1 MPEETPAETLK
12 TSPQTSLEKSPELTP
27 YCVVQTSVAGQA
39 QAEALARLIVDA
51 RLGACVQ
58 LQPIRSF
65 YRWQNEVRDEAE
77 VLLQIKTRQACY
89 PALEAF
95 IRAHHSYETPEIV
108 QLPIVAGSADYLQ
121 WLQAESGG

>member
-1 MPEETPAETLK
+1 MPEQTPEPAT
-12 TSPQTSLEKSPELTP
+12 
-27 YCVVQTSVAGQA
+27 YCVVQTTVASQT
-39 QAEALARLIVDA
+39 QAETLARLIVEA

-65 YRWQNEVRDEAE
+65 YRWQNEVQDEAE
-77 VLLQIKTRQACY
+77 FLLQIKTRQACY

-121 WLQAESGG
+121 WLETETGG

>member
-1 MPEETPAETLK
+1 MSAKPPETTPET
-12 TSPQTSLEKSPELTP
+12 TS
-27 YCVVQTSVAGQA
+27 YCVVQTTLASQA
-39 QAEALARLIVDA
+39 QAEALARLIVEA
-51 RLGACVQ
+51 RLAACVQ

-65 YRWQNEVRDEAE
+65 YRWQNEVREE
-77 VLLQIKTRQACY
+77 SEFLLQIKTRQACY

-108 QLPIVAGSADYLQ
+108 HLPITAGSADYLQ

>member
-1 MPEETPAETLK
+1 MPEKTSAETP
-12 TSPQTSLEKSPELTP
+12 SPSPSPTTTA
-27 YCVVQTSVAGQA
+27 YCMVQTALASEA
-39 QAEALARLIVDA
+39 QAEALARLIVGA

-65 YRWQNEVRDEAE
+65 YRWQNEVRDESE
-77 VLLQIKTRQACY
+77 FLLQIKTRQACY

-108 QLPIVAGSADYLQ
+108 QLPITAGSADYLQ
-121 WLQAESGG
+121 WLQAETGG

>member
-1 MPEETPAETLK
+1 MPEEP
-12 TSPQTSLEKSPELTP
+12 P
-27 YCVVQTSVAGQA
+27 YCVVQTTVSSQA
-39 QAEALARLIVDA
+39 QAEALARLIVEA

-65 YRWQNEVRDEAE
+65 YRWPNEVQSEVRDEAE
-77 VLLQIKTRQACY
+77 ILLQIKTRQACY

-121 WLQAESGG
+121 WLQTETGG

>member
-1 MPEETPAETLK
+1 MPEKTPAETA
-12 TSPQTSLEKSPELTP
+12 SPSPTTTA
-27 YCVVQTSVAGQA
+27 YCMVQTALASEA
-39 QAEALARLIVDA
+39 QAEALARLIVGA

-65 YRWQNEVRDEAE
+65 YRWQNEVRDESE
-77 VLLQIKTRQACY
+77 FLLQIKTRQACY

-95 IRAHHSYETPEIV
+95 ICAHHSYETPEIV

-121 WLQAESGG
+121 WLQAETGG

>member
-1 MPEETPAETLK
+1 MPEE
-12 TSPQTSLEKSPELTP
+12 TP
-27 YCVVQTSVAGQA
+27 YCVVQTAVASQSQA
-39 QAEALARLIVDA
+39 GALARLIVEA

-65 YRWQNEVRDEAE
+65 YRWQGEVHDEPE
-77 VLLQIKTRQACY
+77 FLLQIKTRRACF

-108 QLPIVAGSADYLQ
+108 QLPITAGSADYLQ
-121 WLQAESGG
+121 WLQTETRG

>member
-1 MPEETPAETLK
+1 MPENTPA
-12 TSPQTSLEKSPELTP
+12 QTPEKSPETT
-27 YCVVQTSVAGQA
+27 YCVVQTTLASEA
-39 QAEALARLIVDA
+39 QAEALARLVVEA

-65 YRWQNEVRDEAE
+65 YRWTNEVQSEVRDEAE
-77 VLLQIKTRQACY
+77 FLLQIKTRQACY

-121 WLQAESGG
+121 WLQAETGG

>member
-1 MPEETPAETLK
+1 MPEKTSAETPAETA
-12 TSPQTSLEKSPELTP
+12 SPPPSPTTTT
-27 YCVVQTSVAGQA
+27 YCVVQTALASEA
-39 QAEALARLIVDA
+39 QAEALARLIVGA

-65 YRWQNEVRDEAE
+65 YRWQNEVRDESE
-77 VLLQIKTRQACY
+77 FLLQIKTRQACY

-108 QLPIVAGSADYLQ
+108 QLPITAGSADYLQ
-121 WLQAESGG
+121 WLQAETGG

>member
-1 MPEETPAETLK
+1 MPENSPAQTPG
-12 TSPQTSLEKSPELTP
+12 KSPEKTA
-27 YCVVQTSVAGQA
+27 YCVVQTALASEA
-39 QAEALARLIVDA
+39 QAEALAQLIVGA

-65 YRWQNEVRDEAE
+65 YRWQNEVRDESE
-77 VLLQIKTRQACY
+77 FLLQIKTRQACY

-95 IRAHHSYETPEIV
+95 ICAHHSYETPEIV

-121 WLQAESGG
+121 WLRAETGG